1 MAYNA
6 GVSDRTWLLSD
17 AEEGTRL
24 DKWLAGQERLGS
36 RSRAL
41 TALERGKI
49 FVNDSEATPSDASR
63 RLVRGDSIRFW
74 IDRPGTSKRRH
85 FSAPKLPEIDV
96 IFEDSALIVV
106 SKPAGLL
113 TVPLRNRSE
122 VPSLFDHL
130 LGHMRSQGKRQLFA
144 VHRIDRDTSGVV
156 AFAKSLEAQSHLKA
170 QFERQE
176 PTRRYWAV
184 VYGHPLPT
192 SGTWRDFLFWDRSEL
207 RQRESRKG
215 ALNAKEAI
223 SHYRLLESFRTTSL
237 LEVNLQTGKRN
248 QIRIQAGLRG
258 YPLVGEKKYV
268 YGRPPGISIR
278 FDRQA
283 LHARR
288 LDLLHPDND
297 RQMSFEVEPPEDFG
311 ALISSLRE

>member
-6 GVSDRTWLLSD
+6 VVSDQTWVLSN

-24 DKWLAGQERLGS
+24 DKWLAGHERLGS

-41 TALERGKI
+41 AALERGKI
-49 FVNDSEATPSDASR
+49 FVNDSEATPSDGGR
-63 RLVRGDSIRFW
+63 RLVRGDRIRFW
-74 IDRPGTSKRRH
+74 IDRPGTSRRRH

-106 SKPAGLL
+106 SKPAGML
-113 TVPLRNRSE
+113 TVPLRNRRDAL
-122 VPSLFDHL
+122 SLFDHL
-130 LGHMRSQGKRQLFA
+130 LEHMRSQGKRQLFA
-144 VHRIDRDTSGVV
+144 VHRIDRDTSGLV
-156 AFAKSLEAQSHLKA
+156 AFAKSLEAQLHLKA

-176 PTRRYWAV
+176 PVRTYWAV
-184 VYGHPLPT
+184 VYGRPVPS

-215 ALNAKEAI
+215 SINSKEAI

-248 QIRIQAGLRG
+248 QIRVQAGLRG
-258 YPLVGEKKYV
+258 YPLVGEKKYL
-268 YGRPPGISIR
+268 YGKLMGRSIP

-288 LDLLHPDND
+288 LDLLHPDDD
-297 RQMSFEVEPPEDFG
+297 RQMSFEVEPPEDFVT
-311 ALISSLRE
+311 LISSLRK